1 MNFVIPEMAP
11 GKKCWGTKTVRVPT
25 VSEASKIFRGHTFR
39 RRRQVPSALSRLAV
53 MDAQSSLCCAFL
65 MASA

>member
-1 MNFVIPEMAP
+1 MRVSTVGELVENLTIVKFLLSVQLL
-11 GKKCWGTKTVRVPT
+11 KWGP
-25 VSEASKIFRGHTFR
+25 ILFR